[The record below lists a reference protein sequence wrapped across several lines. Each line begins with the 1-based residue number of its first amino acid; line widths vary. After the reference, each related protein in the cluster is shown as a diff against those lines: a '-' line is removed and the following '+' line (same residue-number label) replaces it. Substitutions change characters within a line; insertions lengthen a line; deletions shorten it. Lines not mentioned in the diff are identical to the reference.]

1 MRLSVFLALLVFGIS
16 SCSKEDINTLED
28 YKLDITYSVEANRP
42 NILLFLVDD
51 LREDATPYSDDPLI
65 SYFPG
70 IDRMQREGI
79 RFANAFV
86 TTSLCS
92 PSRASILSGLYASKH
107 KVIKNDDRYKL
118 GFSMGT
124 IFSECGYRTAFIGK
138 WHMGDQSTNPFPQ
151 NGWDNFI
158 SFYEQGQYIDPEMI
172 VNGDHITDKGHIT
185 SILTD
190 YAIQYIN
197 KVSQDE
203 KDPFLLFLSHKGVHH
218 PFKPMDEHLEL
229 FENLEKNFRFPS
241 SFNNSVCYQN
251 SPQAD
256 PNNLEYFK
264 KRYRNYYQSIKG
276 IDDSLGKIIQTLEKW
291 KILDNT
297 ILIFMSD
304 NGYFHGEHK
313 LVDKRYAYEESI
325 KIPLIIRFP
334 KEYSSNA
341 IRDDIVLNIDVL
353 PTILDLCNIK
363 IRNFQFDGS
372 SIRNM
377 SIQHPLREYFLY
389 QYFENLRVEVKPY
402 PEIKAIRSQ
411 KYKLI
416 TYPNLF
422 CPDEFYDLEVDPME
436 TKNLINDQAYKNI
449 IQDHYSKLMVELVKY
464 Q

>member
-1 MRLSVFLALLVFGIS
+1 
-16 SCSKEDINTLED
+16 
-28 YKLDITYSVEANRP
+28 
-42 NILLFLVDD
+42 
-51 LREDATPYSDDPLI
+51 
-65 SYFPG
+65 
-70 IDRMQREGI
+70 
-79 RFANAFV
+79 
-86 TTSLCS
+86 
-92 PSRASILSGLYASKH
+92 
-107 KVIKNDDRYKL
+107 
-118 GFSMGT
+118 
-124 IFSECGYRTAFIGK
+124 
-138 WHMGDQSTNPFPQ
+138 
-151 NGWDNFI
+151 
-158 SFYEQGQYIDPEMI
+158 
-172 VNGDHITDKGHIT
+172 
-185 SILTD
+185 
-190 YAIQYIN
+190 
-197 KVSQDE
+197 
-203 KDPFLLFLSHKGVHH
+203 
-218 PFKPMDEHLEL
+218 MDEHLEL
-229 FENLEKNFRFPS
+229 FENLEKNYRFPI

-264 KRYRNYYQSIKG
+264 KRYRNYYQSVKG
-276 IDDSLGKIIQTLEKW
+276 IDDSLGKIIHTLEKW

-334 KEYSSNA
+334 KEYSSNS

-449 IQDHYSKLMVELVKY
+449 IQDHYSKLMVELIKY